1 MRVHKSLVGGNL
13 HLFAGDFNIPLK
25 TGERGIG
32 LVHNFGD
39 VAVPLEVPS
48 DGDPKVLR
56 VIHHLKCVTS
66 QRVRCFHN
74 VDLSLRGYSEDLA
87 LSRMEFHLPVV
98 LPAYQSIKVTLEA
111 WSVRQVVN
119 NHIRDGVISE

>member
-1 MRVHKSLVGGNL
+1 MRARESLVGGSL
-13 HLFAGDFNIPLK
+13 RLFAGDFNIPLK

-32 LVHNFGD
+32 LVQNFGD
-39 VAVPLEVPS
+39 VAVPLEVPR
-48 DGDPKVLR
+48 DGDPKVLC

-66 QRVRCFHN
+66 QRVRCLHD

-87 LSRMEFHLPVV
+87 LSRMEFHLPMV
-98 LPAYQSIKVTLEA
+98 LPAFQSIKVTLEA
-111 WSVRQVVN
+111 CSVRQVVN